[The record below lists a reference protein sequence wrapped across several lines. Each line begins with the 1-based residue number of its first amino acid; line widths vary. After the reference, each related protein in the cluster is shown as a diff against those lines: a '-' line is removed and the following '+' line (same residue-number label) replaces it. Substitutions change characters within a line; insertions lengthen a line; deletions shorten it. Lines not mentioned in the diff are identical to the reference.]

1 MTSKANKIIDEMTRL
16 YNRGVA
22 KAQEENRKMGLP
34 NVFYRNGRIIYEMPN
49 GSIRTKK
56 LNKKP

>member
-16 YNRGVA
+16 YNRGVT

-34 NVFYRNGRIIYEMPN
+34 NVFYRNGRLIYEMPN
-49 GSIRTKK
+49 GTIRTKK
-56 LNKKP
+56 LNKKS